1 MSLRSALAG
10 ALLAAFGAIAPAAA
24 DDRAGDFDFY
34 VLSLSWSAT
43 YCNTDSRPDPAQCR
57 RDFGFIVHGL
67 WPQYERGY
75 PDYCPTNMPQRV
87 RDETVASI
95 ADLMPGAGLVN
106 LKAIEEGKADIG
118 MGNLITTV
126 DAIAG
131 KGTGITKPYTNVC
144 HLGSLYPNVA
154 QFVVRSDLGIKSLAD
169 LKGKAVGTLPRG
181 NTTTE
186 VAGWIMDAAG
196 VGFKGA
202 SKMAFASLSDMA
214 NMFKDGQI
222 VASFMVTT
230 QGNGSIKDM
239 ANSRK
244 IGLLD
249 IPDNIYA
256 QLKAKNA
263 GFQRYT
269 LPKATYPGLEKDNIT
284 AAFPAH
290 VIVSCK
296 LPDDLAYKMAKAMVG
311 ALPDLVHVNSSFKGK
326 TAKDIG
332 AKVDVKWHPGA
343 LKYYK
348 EIGAQ

>member
-1 MSLRSALAG
+1 MKLRQVGAAGVAALVLAIGSGAATAETKLTYFTGPTGGSWIPIGG
-10 ALLAAFGAIAPAAA
+10 ALKNI
-24 DDRAGDFDFY
+24 
-34 VLSLSWSAT
+34 W
-43 YCNTDSRPDPAQCR
+43 
-57 RDFGFIVHGL
+57 
-67 WPQYERGY
+67 EK
-75 PDYCPTNMPQRV
+75 
-87 RDETVASI
+87 SI
-95 ADLMPGAGLVN
+95 PGVSVENRPGAGLVN

-256 QLKAKNA
+256 QLKTKNA